1 PAPASE
7 GGLPDGPGYRQIGH
21 GGGFGRRGGLVR
33 ASLTRWRYTHTLD
46 IFLDI
51 FNVTNRGNFNNPTG
65 DMRSS
70 NFLNLTSLWAG
81 SGFPRQA
88 QFGIRWGY

>member
-1 PAPASE
+1 MGAY
-7 GGLPDGPGYRQIGH
+7 GPDFMQFDIRLGH
-21 GGGFGRRGGLVR
+21 R
-33 ASLTRWRYTHTLD
+33 TRWSDRQTLD
-46 IFLDI
+46 IFFDI

-65 DMRSS
+65 DQRSG
-70 NFLNLTSLWAG
+70 NFLNLTRLWAG